1 MQQVKKLLRDNRLPM
16 IVDKELNKYDSVEM
30 EEMVHVALLCTRYNP
45 SERPKMS
52 EILRLLEG
60 EGLVNKWEASNK
72 IGDSKSEQND
82 SHLSLQEE
90 RSINYTNLVDIRSLD
105 IEEIELS
112 GPR

>member
-1 MQQVKKLLRDNRLPM
+1 MLEDNKLST
-16 IVDKELNKYDSVEM
+16 IVDKGLLNKYGSVEM
-30 EEMVHVALLCTRYNP
+30 EEMVQVALLCTRYNP

-60 EGLVNKWEASNK
+60 EGLVDKWEASNK
-72 IGDSKSEQND
+72 IENSKSQQQSN
-82 SHLSLQEE
+82 SSFSSLQGE
-90 RSINYTNLVDIRSLD
+90 RSVNYTDFMDGRSLD